1 MPSFKILEKNRRDC
15 VTVQQQ
21 QQQQQQHTTL
31 VKIASELTKQELK
44 RHDENVFEASL
55 RLKTNFHSVFWYN
68 KPLSIKR
75 ERERELDTFSVGF
88 HAEYV
93 RSSINV
99 SLPVLKVYHT
109 HSFSLYLSLT
119 HTHSHTHALQ
129 QYSIGLI
136 QLSQSEYVIEGNLV
150 KPLGLVFLAG
160 DTIIAI
166 VNFWFRLFYI
176 FSFFKVLRS
185 EIRVLAE

>member
-75 ERERELDTFSVGF
+75 ERARERESW
-88 HAEYV
+88 
-93 RSSINV
+93 I
-99 SLPVLKVYHT
+99 
-109 HSFSLYLSLT
+109 HSQWVFMQKMSGLLSMSRCLFWRYTTRTLFFYLSLT
-119 HTHSHTHALQ
+119 HPVPVSLV
-129 QYSIGLI
+129 LI
-136 QLSQSEYVIEGNLV
+136 SEFLLSAQIVLFDLTLYATLSTKIIFNLRILWN
-150 KPLGLVFLAG
+150 K
-160 DTIIAI
+160 
-166 VNFWFRLFYI
+166 N
-176 FSFFKVLRS
+176 
-185 EIRVLAE
+185 